1 MIKAIPP
8 FYKEP
13 TEPLEKKATL
23 TKADLLKAI
32 ENAPM
37 DAEIW
42 LMIPYNA
49 KPLENVSCGN
59 TGIDLY

>member
-13 TEPLEKKATL
+13 TEPLKKNPTL

-49 KPLENVSCGN
+49 KPLERVICGN
-59 TGIDLY
+59 TGIDFY

>member
-1 MIKAIPP
+1 MIKASAP
-8 FYKEP
+8 FY
-13 TEPLEKKATL
+13 TEPSEPLKKTTL

-49 KPLENVSCGN
+49 KPLERVSCGE
-59 TGIDLY
+59 TGIDFY